1 MEDTS
6 DPSNIISASK
16 QIMYHGSTYG
26 LLEYSIDG
34 SMLRNCTLQIMYD
47 MLSGCAFCF
56 VVKKTLWTSHS
67 RNRCL
72 FIPVLRG

>member
-1 MEDTS
+1 MEVTS

-56 VVKKTLWTSHS
+56 VVKKKPYVPAILETAVS
-67 RNRCL
+67 L
-72 FIPVLRG
+72 FQS